1 MDPHRETPHGP
12 FVESGTSE
20 KTPNGG
26 HVDSVPFFL
35 LGASSMMN
43 SIYRLL
49 CEEALAE
56 AGFEREVSP
65 EMREVLLAVA
75 DDLYVEKVVEWTGS
89 RRHLASR
96 AAKRNRPSVAV

>member
-1 MDPHRETPHGP
+1 
-12 FVESGTSE
+12 
-20 KTPNGG
+20 
-26 HVDSVPFFL
+26 
-35 LGASSMMN
+35 MMN

-56 AGFEREVSP
+56 AGFESEVSP

-89 RRHLASR
+89 RRHLACR

>member
-1 MDPHRETPHGP
+1 
-12 FVESGTSE
+12 
-20 KTPNGG
+20 
-26 HVDSVPFFL
+26 
-35 LGASSMMN
+35 MMN

-75 DDLYVEKVVEWTGS
+75 DDLYVEKIVEWTGS